1 MTEFHVPCK
10 RRRATSIVVNFLLVL
25 LLSSTV
31 VNALRVPTVVDPSTI
46 TRIRRHHQRRAKLGR
61 LSTNNDASTLLM
73 STDGDPNPVFPTAF
87 RQGPITPPP
96 ISSSSWQHPSSSSS
110 SSPNEVDQSSGRQEK
125 QREGQANTRFSKFAP
140 EDSED
145 LSPNEFRAKLKEN
158 MKADLEERRRKDPTR
173 GNQPAKSY
181 LDSL

>member
-1 MTEFHVPCK
+1 M
-10 RRRATSIVVNFLLVL
+10 NFLLVL
-25 LLSSTV
+25 LLPSTA
-31 VNALRVPTVVDPSTI
+31 VNALRVPTVDPSMI
-46 TRIRRHHQRRAKLGR
+46 TRIHRQRRSTGR
-61 LSTNNDASTLLM
+61 LLTNDASTLLM
-73 STDGDPNPVFPTAF
+73 STDGDPNPVFPSAF
-87 RQGPITPPP
+87 HQEPVTPP
-96 ISSSSWQHPSSSSS
+96 ILSSSSWQHSSSSS
-110 SSPNEVDQSSGRQEK
+110 SNEVDQSSGKQQQQ